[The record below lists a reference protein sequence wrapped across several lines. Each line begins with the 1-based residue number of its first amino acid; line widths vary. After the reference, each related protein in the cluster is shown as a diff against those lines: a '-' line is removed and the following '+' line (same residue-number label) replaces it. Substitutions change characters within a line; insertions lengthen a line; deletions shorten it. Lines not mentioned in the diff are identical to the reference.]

1 MDTYLERKPRNL
13 NRKEKIRR
21 IILYSLF
28 GLVSLALL
36 AGVWLSAVKT
46 QRKPYILNNFVMDTF
61 VEMKLYGKDR
71 ETAAMAVQSL
81 LERMEQELSCYEPA
95 SEISLV
101 NRFAGKEAVKV
112 SESTYQ
118 LLRKAVTYCEQS
130 DGLFDITLA
139 PLTQLWDVT
148 GADPQVPA
156 AEEISSR
163 LGLVGYRRLA
173 FYGDSGKVKLLKES
187 SALDLGG
194 LAKGYAADVA
204 AALLLEFDLTGG
216 YLSIGSNLYVL
227 GNHEVGEGSYR
238 FGIRDPRGE
247 ANEYIA
253 TLDLR
258 AGCHLATSGDYERYF
273 LKDGVRYH
281 HILDPRTGYPAQS
294 DLISV
299 TVITREGTLS
309 DYLSTYFF
317 VAGLDTALEHLDEE
331 EYQLILVDQEK
342 NVYCSPSLLTG
353 TGGKL
358 KANTE
363 KAEYTFHFD

>member
-1 MDTYLERKPRNL
+1 M

-21 IILYSLF
+21 SILYSLF

-36 AGVWLSAVKT
+36 VGVWLSALKT
-46 QRKPYILNNFVMDTF
+46 QQSPYIVNDFVMDTF

-71 ETAAMAVQSL
+71 EAAAKAVQSL
-81 LERMEQELSCYEPA
+81 LKRMDQELSCYRSN

-118 LLRKAVTYCEQS
+118 LLRKAVAYCEQS

-139 PLTQLWDVT
+139 PLTKLWDVT
-148 GADPQVPA
+148 GAEPQVPA
-156 AEEISSR
+156 AEEISRR
-163 LGLVGYRRLA
+163 LELVGYRRLA

-204 AALLLEFDLTGG
+204 AALLPNYELTGG

-227 GNHEVGEGSYR
+227 GSNGAGEGSYR

-258 AGCHLATSGDYERYF
+258 AGFHLATSGDYERYF
-273 LKDGVRYH
+273 IKDGIRYH

-299 TVITREGTLS
+299 TVIAREGTLS

-317 VAGLDTALEHLDEE
+317 VAGLDTALEHLNEE
-331 EYQLILVDQEK
+331 EYQLILVDQDK
-342 NVYCSPSLLTG
+342 NVYCSPSLRTAS
-353 TGGKL
+353 GGKL
-358 KANTE
+358 AANAAKTD
-363 KAEYTFHFD
+363 YTFHFD